1 MENDDM
7 LSKNFLAFSC
17 LVTVAETHSMGEVT
31 QLIAFMS
38 GINVKEK
45 HLYVQLSSAIV
56 NNSLENISINF
67 NVVVEHQTSGAF
79 DCDTY

>member
-1 MENDDM
+1 M
-7 LSKNFLAFSC
+7 LSKIFLAFSC

-31 QLIAFMS
+31 QLIDFMS

-45 HLYVQLSSAIV
+45 HLYVQLSSAVV

-79 DCDTY
+79 DCDAY